1 MRVRRATSLSAA
13 LPRTLVVA
21 LLPALLLTLVAA
33 APARADDPQIH
44 GLKVQ
49 LDGRRVM
56 VDFVLTDGFDDDLI
70 ERVSSGLP
78 TSIVYELELMRDRKR
93 WFDRPLESSTVQVV
107 AMFDARAREYL
118 VNYKLD
124 GKLVESRMARD
135 LDELRTAM
143 TEFDQLPAFTLEPLA
158 RRSRLLVKV
167 RALLGSKTLFS
178 FIPTR
183 VNTEWR
189 ESPKFRP
196 PDDLLPPP

>member
-1 MRVRRATSLSAA
+1 MRVFRATA
-13 LPRTLVVA
+13 LPLAPLLFCALVFSLA
-21 LLPALLLTLVAA
+21 F
-33 APARADDPQIH
+33 PARADDPQIH
-44 GLKVQ
+44 GLQVR

-56 VDFVLTDGFDDDLI
+56 VDFVLTDAFDDDLI

-93 WFDRPLESSTVQVV
+93 WFDRPLDSSTIQVV
-107 AMFDARAREYL
+107 AMFDALAREYL

-143 TEFDQLPAFTLEPLA
+143 TEFDELPAFTLEPQT

-189 ESPKFRP
+189 ESRKFRP